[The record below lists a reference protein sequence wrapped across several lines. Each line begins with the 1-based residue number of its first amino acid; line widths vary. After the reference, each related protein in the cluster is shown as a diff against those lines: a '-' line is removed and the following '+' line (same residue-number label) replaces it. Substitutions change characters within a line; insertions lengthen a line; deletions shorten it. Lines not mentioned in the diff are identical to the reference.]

1 MNHVYLGFQYLAAG
15 RLDDAAEAFRA
26 GLSLSPG
33 YLGASFFLGQ
43 TLLLKGEPRAALEA
57 MRAESSEAAR
67 LAGLAI
73 AHHTLGQTHESNA
86 ALQQLIERHEN
97 SASYLIATALAWRGE
112 ADRAFEWLDKAAT
125 RHDSVLFTVTVDPL
139 FANVHSDPRW
149 ISFLRSH
156 GLAPEQLAAIKFDV
170 KLPK

>member
-1 MNHVYLGFQYLAAG
+1 MIVAPSGAFTLAAG
-15 RLDDAAEAFRA
+15 
-26 GLSLSPG
+26 P
-33 YLGASFFLGQ
+33 
-43 TLLLKGEPRAALEA
+43 T
-57 MRAESSEAAR
+57 
-67 LAGLAI
+67 
-73 AHHTLGQTHESNA
+73 
-86 ALQQLIERHEN
+86 ERHES